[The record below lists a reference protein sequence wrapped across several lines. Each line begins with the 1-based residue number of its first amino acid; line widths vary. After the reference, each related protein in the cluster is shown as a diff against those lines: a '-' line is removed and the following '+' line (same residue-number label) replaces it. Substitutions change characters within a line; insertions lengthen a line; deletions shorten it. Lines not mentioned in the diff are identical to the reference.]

1 MRFISFFALVFSMV
15 IAPCVKS
22 EPDQSKKVPEVL
34 GFVEW
39 TVLSDADLRLKARL
53 DTGAKTS
60 SLHAKQVEE
69 FKRNGKEWVRF
80 VIPLGDHKDQRSEGQ
95 VDPKDVVVQ
104 FERPVRR
111 VVLIKRKGAPPQR
124 RYVVDMDFCIAGTRH
139 TTQFSLTDRSA
150 FSYPV
155 LLGRR
160 FLGDDGILID
170 SSDSFQAKKECA
182 SPTLEELVR
191 EHKAKLIKP

>member
-1 MRFISFFALVFSMV
+1 MRFISFYALVFSV
-15 IAPCVKS
+15 FIAPCVNAK
-22 EPDQSKKVPEVL
+22 PDPDRKVPEVL

-95 VDPKDVVVQ
+95 VDPEDVVAQ

-170 SSDSFQAKKECA
+170 SSDSFQAKQECA

-191 EHKAKLIKP
+191 EHKATLVKP